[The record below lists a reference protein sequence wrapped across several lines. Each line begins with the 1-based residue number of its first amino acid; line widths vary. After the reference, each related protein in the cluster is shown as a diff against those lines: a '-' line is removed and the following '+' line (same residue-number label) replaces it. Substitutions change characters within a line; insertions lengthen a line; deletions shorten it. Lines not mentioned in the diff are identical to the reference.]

1 MPGTKEIRS
10 KIASV
15 KSTQKITKA
24 MQMVATSKMRRAQ
37 ERMRL
42 ARPYAQKMRNV
53 IGHLTEANPDYRHP
67 FLVTREPKA
76 VGFIVISTDRGLA
89 GALNANV
96 FKQTLLLMREWQGK
110 GAQVSL
116 CIIGTKGLA
125 FFRRLSVPIL
135 ANVSHLGDR
144 PHVKDLIGTV
154 KVMLDAYRAG
164 ALDRLLLVN
173 AQFVN
178 TMTQRAAVEQLLPI
192 EALDTEGLQ
201 EHWDYIYEP
210 EAAYI
215 LDGLLMRY
223 IESQV
228 YRAAVENVASEMA
241 ARMVA
246 MKAASDNAGKLITE
260 LQLIYNKARQ
270 AAITKRSEEHTSELQ
285 SQSNLVCRLLLE
297 KKKKK
302 SKKRPHLSI
311 EVQAAFNSIR

>member
-1 MPGTKEIRS
+1 MASVKDLRNR
-10 KIASV
+10 IASV
-15 KSTQKITKA
+15 RATQKITKA

-42 ARPYAQKMRNV
+42 ARPYAQKMRTV

-67 FLVTREPKA
+67 FLQPRDA
-76 VGFIVISTDRGLA
+76 VKNIGIIVVSTDRGLA

-96 FKQTLLLMREWQGK
+96 FKQTLHLMRDWQGK
-110 GAQVSL
+110 GAAVSL
-116 CIIGTKGLA
+116 CIIGAKGLA
-125 FFRRLSVPIL
+125 FFRRLGVPML

-154 KVMLDAYRAG
+154 KVMLDAYREG
-164 ALDRLLLVN
+164 QIDRLFLVN

-178 TMTQRAAVEQLLPI
+178 TMTQRPVVEQLLPI
-192 EALDTEGLQ
+192 ERVDTEGLQ

-210 EAAYI
+210 EASRI
-215 LDGLLMRY
+215 LDGLLLRY

-246 MKAASDNAGKLITE
+246 MKAASDNAGELIGE

-270 AAITKRSEEHTSELQ
+270 AAITKELSEIVSG
-285 SQSNLVCRLLLE
+285 
-297 KKKKK
+297 
-302 SKKRPHLSI
+302 
-311 EVQAAFNSIR
+311 AAAV

>member
-42 ARPYAQKMRNV
+42 ARPYAVKIRNV
-53 IGHLTEANPDYRHP
+53 IGHLTQANPDYRHP
-67 FLVTREPKA
+67 FLSEREPKA
-76 VGFIVISTDRGLA
+76 VGLIVISTDRGLA
-89 GALNANV
+89 GALNANI
-96 FKQTLLLMREWQGK
+96 FKQTLALIREWQGK
-110 GAQVSL
+110 GATVSL
-116 CIIGTKGLA
+116 CLIGTKGLN
-125 FFRRLSVPIL
+125 FFRRLSVPIM
-135 ANVSHLGDR
+135 ANITGLGDR
-144 PHVKDLIGTV
+144 PRVKDLIGTV

-164 ALDRLLLVN
+164 QLDRLFLVN

-178 TMTQRAAVEQLLPI
+178 TMTQKPYVEQLLPVQ
-192 EALDTEGLQ
+192 ALDTEGLQ

-210 EAAYI
+210 EAAAI

-228 YRAAVENVASEMA
+228 YRGAVENVASEMA

-246 MKAASDNAGKLITE
+246 MKAASDNAGKLIQE

-270 AAITKRSEEHTSELQ
+270 AAITKELSEI
-285 SQSNLVCRLLLE
+285 VGG
-297 KKKKK
+297 
-302 SKKRPHLSI
+302 
-311 EVQAAFNSIR
+311 AAAV